1 MEEKEI
7 IDQSQLAQDV
17 AEKIRYDFY
26 DYFLVKPLDPI
37 KVKKEVSKPV
47 ATGEPKKDKDGIE
60 AQDFDKVE
68 TEVVEVNSDYR
79 KGVVIKRP
87 LLYDNEET
95 KDKAV
100 VKAEIG
106 DIVLFR
112 DAAGLRFDLV
122 KDSRL
127 LRMYDILGIE
137 RQK

>member
-1 MEEKEI
+1 MEDKEI
-7 IDQSQLAQDV
+7 IDQSQLAQGV

-47 ATGEPKKDKDGIE
+47 ATGDPKKDKDGIE

-100 VKAEIG
+100 VKAEVG

-137 RQK
+137 KQK

>member
-1 MEEKEI
+1 MEDKEI

-47 ATGEPKKDKDGIE
+47 ATGDPKKDKDGIE

-100 VKAEIG
+100 VKAEVG

-137 RQK
+137 KQK